1 MKKLVLD
8 LDSLAVESFEAD
20 AVTAGQRGTV
30 EARST
35 DGVGCP
41 KSYPYYC
48 GPQRPTV
55 GCALV

>member
-35 DGVGCP
+35 DGAGCP
-41 KSYPYYC
+41 KSYPFHC
-48 GPQRPTV
+48 LPQPWSE
-55 GCALV
+55 GCA